1 MKHSLQVGLSFG
13 LTSGVITTLGLMVGL
28 NSGTHEKLA
37 VLGGILT
44 IAIADAMSDAF
55 GIHIAEESENIHTT
69 REIWESTSSTF
80 FYKFIFAMTFVVPI
94 LLFELETAVKVGVVW
109 GLLVLCVYSYF
120 MKTELKEM
128 SMWRIVGEHLLAG
141 IVVIIVTHFAG
152 LLISRVFG

>member
-13 LTSGVITTLGLMVGL
+13 LTSGIITTLGLMVGL

-55 GIHIAEESENIHTT
+55 GIHIAEESENVHTT
-69 REIWESTSSTF
+69 REIWEATASTF

-94 LLFELETAVKVGVVW
+94 LLFELETAVKIGVVW
-109 GLLVLCVYSYF
+109 GLLVLSVYSFF
-120 MKTELKEM
+120 MNTNKEM
-128 SMWRIVGEHLLAG
+128 SRWRVVGEHLLAG
-141 IVVIIVTHFAG
+141 IVVIVVTHFAG
-152 LLISRVFG
+152 LLIARVFG